1 MKGGA
6 TAESTAHATAAL
18 LVGFVVVV
26 TYVSVSGGDLRAQA
40 AQTRVTGPQR
50 PRFEVTSVKPHR
62 TDDDVMFGHWYGE
75 DRFTATG
82 SLRMLIRLAY
92 SLQESQLAGGPD
104 WADSDLYD
112 IAATAHGS
120 ATPDVMR
127 LMLREL
133 LADRFALRLGIEMRE
148 RPMYALSRVKSD
160 SPLGPQLK
168 LAAVDCNTARTG
180 ARAVLLPTADG
191 GRPSCGIRFS
201 PGNLVASGM
210 TMPALADHLSMWV
223 GRIVTDRTG
232 LQGQFDLSLK
242 WLPDR
247 VPETG
252 PSWTSDLAIDP
263 NAPSI
268 YTAVQEQ
275 LGLTLEALR
284 GPAEVFVIERTVRP
298 TVN

>member
-1 MKGGA
+1 
-6 TAESTAHATAAL
+6 L
-18 LVGFVVVV
+18 
-26 TYVSVSGGDLRAQA
+26 
-40 AQTRVTGPQR
+40 
-50 PRFEVTSVKPHR
+50 
-62 TDDDVMFGHWYGE
+62 
-75 DRFTATG
+75 
-82 SLRMLIRLAY
+82 
-92 SLQESQLAGGPD
+92 
-104 WADSDLYD
+104 
-112 IAATAHGS
+112 
-120 ATPDVMR
+120 
-127 LMLREL
+127 
-133 LADRFALRLGIEMRE
+133 
-148 RPMYALSRVKSD
+148 
-160 SPLGPQLK
+160 
-168 LAAVDCNTARTG
+168 
-180 ARAVLLPTADG
+180 
-191 GRPSCGIRFS
+191 S

-284 GPAEVFVIERTVRP
+284 GPAEVFVVERAVRP